1 MTEQKPEAVLTFRLK
16 TKGGTLSGTI
26 GVTLEQWKSAF
37 KILMPPKESH
47 AATDDL
53 KEQGK

>member
-1 MTEQKPEAVLTFRLK
+1 MSDQKPEAVLTFKLK

-37 KILMPPKESH
+37 KILMPPKESRD
-47 AATDDL
+47 ATES
-53 KEQGK
+53 KT